1 MDQEK
6 KKTNSNKV
14 KSAVKRNSK
23 FTNSSRDNGKK
34 KKKFIHNNFV
44 KDKKDQFKKDDKNK
58 RNA

>member
-23 FTNSSRDNGKK
+23 FANSSRDNGKK
-34 KKKFIHNNFV
+34 KKKFIRNNFV

>member
-34 KKKFIHNNFV
+34 KKKFIRNNFV
-44 KDKKDQFKKDDKNK
+44 KDKKDQFRKDDKNK
-58 RNA
+58 RSA

>member
-34 KKKFIHNNFV
+34 KKKFIRSNFV

>member
-6 KKTNSNKV
+6 KETNSNKV

-34 KKKFIHNNFV
+34 KKKFIRNNFV

>member
-34 KKKFIHNNFV
+34 KKKFIRNNFV
-44 KDKKDQFKKDDKNK
+44 KDKKDQFRKDDKNK